1 MNICDVI
8 IIGAGPAGCTAAI
21 YITRAGYKPVVF
33 GGAAPGGQL
42 LLTNE
47 IENFPGLPE
56 PVAGYELMDRM
67 HRQIK
72 RLGATLLTDDVASVS
87 LCQKPFVVTSSSG
100 EQYSCRAII
109 IATGSKARWLGIP
122 SEERLRGHGVSACAT
137 CDGFFF
143 KGKEVCVIGG
153 GDTALTDA
161 LFLTKFVSKVT
172 VVHRRDQLRASAVL
186 VESAKMNSKIH
197 FAWDSIVEEIEG
209 ADSVTGLRLKNVKTG
224 VVSTIPCSAVFV
236 AIGHESNT
244 KMFDGK
250 IDIDSHGY
258 IITDRAKTSVEGVF
272 AAGDVMDPYYKQ
284 AITAAGSGAVAAIEA
299 ERFLHT
305 FEKV

>member
-21 YITRAGYKPVVF
+21 YITRAGYKPIVF

-56 PVAGYELMDRM
+56 PVAGYELLDRM
-67 HRQIK
+67 HKQIK
-72 RLGATLLTDDVASVS
+72 RLGATLLTDEVTSVS
-87 LCQKPFVVTSSSG
+87 TAKKPFTVTSSSG
-100 EQYSCRAII
+100 EQYTCRALI
-109 IATGSKARWLGIP
+109 IATGSKARWIGIP
-122 SEERLRGHGVSACAT
+122 SEEKLRGHGVSACAT

-143 KGKEVCVIGG
+143 KGKEVCVVGG

-186 VESAKMNSKIH
+186 VESAKMNSKIN
-197 FAWDSIVEEIEG
+197 FAWDSIVEEVEG
-209 ADSVTGLRLKNVKTG
+209 TDSVTGLRLKNVKTG
-224 VVSTIPCSAVFV
+224 AVTTVPCSAVFV
-236 AIGHESNT
+236 AIGHDSNV
-244 KMFDGK
+244 KMFEGK

-258 IITDRAKTSVEGVF
+258 IITDRSKTSVEGIF

-305 FEKV
+305 LEKV